1 MYKLINR
8 TDERTNTKVLGGVL
22 KINLDGSDIAIPTD
36 LANSDYQRFLD
47 DINEHGTS
55 IVEGDL
61 SESILAAAAEKKF
74 VIQLANYQRAVAR
87 LGQYLVS
94 VGRPEVKEMLPV
106 GQKTLNEET
115 GEMEDV
121 LIEIITQT
129 AIDPLPETIEIWEG
143 YPESVKVTVPNPAI
157 VQDEEQ
163 RAAAQAIID
172 ATPQEVKDAA

>member
-1 MYKLINR
+1 MTTNELTYKI
-8 TDERTNTKVLGGVL
+8 L
-22 KINLDGSDIAIPTD
+22 K
-36 LANSDYQRFLD
+36 NSDDVEVGIAVSNGTTIPLDPANTDYQVFLD
-47 DINEHGTS
+47 NINEHGAS

-61 SESILAAAAEKKF
+61 PESIVTAAAEKKF
-74 VIQLANYQRAVAR
+74 VIQLSAYQRAVAR
-87 LGQYLVS
+87 LAQYLVS

-121 LIEIITQT
+121 LVETITQT
-129 AIDPLPETIEIWEG
+129 AIDPLPETVQIWEDDTQ
-143 YPESVKVTVPNPAI
+143 VTVPNPAI
-157 VQDEEQ
+157 VQDETQ

>member
-1 MYKLINR
+1 MTTNELTYKILK
-8 TDERTNTKVLGGVL
+8 TSDDVEVGVAVSNGTT
-22 KINLDGSDIAIPTD
+22 IPLDP
-36 LANSDYQRFLD
+36 ANSDYQRFLD

-61 SESILAAAAEKKF
+61 SESILTAAAEKKF
-74 VIQLANYQRAVAR
+74 EIQLANYQRAVTR
-87 LGQYLVS
+87 LAQYLVS

-121 LIEIITQT
+121 LVETITQT
-129 AIDPLPETIEIWEG
+129 AIEPLPETVEVYEG
-143 YPESVKVTVPNPAI
+143 DEKATVPNPAI

-163 RAAAQAIID
+163 RAAAQAIVD